1 MGDRPPGNWRMP
13 RHMPRPM
20 PPQHNSQAT
29 NVSHLTE
36 MSLAIAT
43 QNRQSAEIIERFCA
57 NMTNESRLFNRRDSC
72 PEYNNDYVELDL
84 DPNDPYGTNSNN
96 QAPYEG
102 GGNNQSGA
110 PRRPKDKNQYVESDF
125 SPNNPYGA
133 ENIIEVPVQDNQ
145 APYQGNSQTLYE
157 GEGNNQFSHGDHAE
171 GSNNQTPYE
180 GRGNNQTPP
189 QNNQAPNEPQRRQWR
204 IRREYIEPLPEP
216 GFDDVDNPYEAENNQ
231 APYEGGGNNQTPYG
245 GGGSSEAIAQAE
257 TSNQGKELLP
267 NMRERERDSQDSQPR
282 NDRSRSPPPQR
293 ERECHRPRAM
303 IQPKK
308 RRG

>member
-20 PPQHNSQAT
+20 PPQQNPQAT

-57 NMTNESRLFNRRDSC
+57 NMTNESRLFNRRDSR
-72 PEYNNDYVELDL
+72 PEYNNDYVELATTQTT
-84 DPNDPYGTNSNN
+84 PTGQRATT
-96 QAPYEG
+96 
-102 GGNNQSGA
+102 
-110 PRRPKDKNQYVESDF
+110 RPPTRAESDF
-125 SPNNPYGA
+125 SANNPYGV

-145 APYQGNSQTLYE
+145 APYQGNNQTLYE
-157 GEGNNQFSHGDHAE
+157 GGGNNQFSHGDHAE
-171 GSNNQTPYE
+171 GSNNQTPY
-180 GRGNNQTPP
+180 
-189 QNNQAPNEPQRRQWR
+189 
-204 IRREYIEPLPEP
+204 
-216 GFDDVDNPYEAENNQ
+216 
-231 APYEGGGNNQTPYG
+231 G
-245 GGGSSEAIAQAE
+245 GGGSSETIAQAE